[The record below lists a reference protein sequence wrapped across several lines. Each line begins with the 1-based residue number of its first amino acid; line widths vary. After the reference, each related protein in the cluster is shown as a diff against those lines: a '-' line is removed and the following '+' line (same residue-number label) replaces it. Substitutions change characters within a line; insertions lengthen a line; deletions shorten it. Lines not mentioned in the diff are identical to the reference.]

1 MQPDPVQNH
10 LVNLLSYADEVLKG
24 YEKPLMDL
32 GKDAHL
38 AIYAHDVVGLEGI
51 STDRGDGV
59 WLEVARLHEVAAP
72 TPSDEYLPWVAPR
85 KNQGQFEVPRLT
97 DIVVVRAT
105 LEEASDLLE
114 AKLVLSDDVMAP
126 VGEKALASNTVDVL
140 LRISNLPDFAAG
152 FEAWINGPWA
162 EWTVTKKPRRRTMG
176 IYNRLFEFQQRAAS
190 MGDDV
195 PVEVVFGSGLARW
208 NHPLGKVNVP
218 LIQASV
224 ELELDPEGTIVVRAR
239 EKAPMLYLRP
249 FDMLEIEG
257 VGLLQRE
264 ASTQLARSYIDDDVG
279 FSPHNK
285 ATYETVLRMCHARLA
300 ADAVYEADA
309 REDAAD
315 RAPGLRISETWVLF
329 IRTRSAN
336 FRRDDIQ
343 RLITAVGTTDPV
355 DLPGPA
361 VQLTTRPSNQRDDGD
376 NGIRVDI
383 SGPIVS
389 YEEGGAPSS
398 SASRG
403 DGQERGAETFFFPL
417 PYNDDQMEIVR
428 RLNGANVSGVVVQG
442 PPGTGKTHT
451 IANIIA
457 HYLAT
462 GRRVLVSAHEA
473 EALSAIQQKLP
484 ETIRDLAI
492 AIIHSDR
499 DGARQLEQAVDIL
512 ASQVKSIDKRAYSEE
527 CIACERDLSRTRV
540 ELAELDERIRGY
552 ADLNMRKVAYGD
564 AEFLPMD
571 LAARLETERPLHAWF
586 PDKLD
591 QRHDARFDATAIEDA
606 CRIRRQL
613 GHDIGY
619 SAAQLPDPS
628 RLPDIGRLLSAHAAL
643 IHDRETDDRSSGGD
657 LPFLSLIGAG
667 MSEAINLKAWLDDLA
682 SLHEQ
687 GTKQP
692 WLLALYGIH
701 VGTASVHEAV
711 RSGLMALSGEWSA
724 LAEEGRAFA
733 LSGVV
738 LPEVPSQDAAFD
750 TAVAALAADKK
761 PFGLFTF
768 GKSTLKSQIESVC
781 VHGVHPD
788 NAATWTTIRDYR
800 SWQRRVLNFAGRWS
814 SAAKACDLHP
824 LEGDWTAV
832 SADCLRLGDLVT
844 RLVTLAAQAPGQVE
858 LVQSMF
864 PYGVDA
870 REVVYGLRSDLV
882 REALAAAISKDGNA
896 EAHDIQKNLQGL
908 AVGYTPF
915 NAAVAGIAAALG
927 DDQVKPQDLA
937 AGWREVLDEA
947 KRLDSLRA
955 GRERLEAVAN
965 LIHSSGAPQW
975 ASALLTEAADD
986 DRLTPRNWEKSWTWA
1001 RADGHVRSLIGR
1013 ETLSVLSARRVALEE
1028 KQRELLGRIVRLR
1041 TFIGLKQSITD
1052 RVASALTKFAMKV
1065 RQLGAGTGKSATRQR
1080 RAIREAALEAAEA
1093 VPCWI
1098 LPEWRVAEQL
1108 PSELAA
1114 FDLVIIDEASQ
1125 SDITSLPTVLRG
1137 KKVLI
1142 VGDDK
1147 QVSPLAVGMEE
1158 RFVIQLRETFL
1169 KGMDIANYLEPTTSL
1184 YDLTSMTFPGTV
1196 ILLREHFRCV
1206 EPIINFSSRFY
1217 PKALIPLR
1225 LASAE
1230 ERLDPP
1236 LIDIYVPLG
1245 RKIRDVNEAEAQ
1257 VIVDEI
1263 THLVEDS
1270 TFAKRTIGM
1279 ISLIGDKQAKRVSDL
1294 LLASVGP
1301 EAIARHRIRCGN
1313 ASTFQGQERDII
1325 FLSMVAC
1332 PETKRAQTAK
1342 LMEQRFNVALSRA
1355 RDRMYLVRSVA
1366 ASTLNEGDLKL
1377 AVIEHF
1383 SNPMKTA
1390 ILPQPKDIL
1399 ELCGSGFEV
1408 EVGRLLLGMGYRV
1421 RPQVQVGG
1429 YFIDFVIEGD
1439 GNRRLAVELDG
1450 DKYHPPSQW
1459 AADQHRQRAME
1470 RLGWTFWRC
1479 WGSHWITDRQGCLDD
1494 LIGTLD
1500 RMGIR
1505 PVGGDYTAQAN
1516 LEHRVVSSG
1525 DTDLGA
1531 AAQVAA
1537 AETGHPVLATSN
1549 PSLNSVVPSAPVA
1562 AQKEPEHDEHTIEA
1576 GDTVIVRFADDN
1588 KILRVRLSQEETNVA
1603 QGVVHIGQ
1611 PIAEALLGGA
1621 IEEEVDLVV
1630 GGLTRRVIIEKITK
1644 AA

>member
-38 AIYAHDVVGLEGI
+38 AIYAHDVVGLEGV
-51 STDRGDGV
+51 STDAGDGV
-59 WLEVARLHEVAAP
+59 WLEVARLREVAAP
-72 TPSDEYLPWVAPR
+72 TPPDEYLPWVAPR
-85 KNQGQFEVPRLT
+85 KNQGPFEMPRLAET
-97 DIVVVRAT
+97 LIVRST

-114 AKLVLSDDVMAP
+114 AGLALPDDVMAP
-126 VGEKALASNTVDVL
+126 LGEKAIAGNTIDVL
-140 LRISNLPDFAAG
+140 LRLPNLTDFVAG
-152 FEAWINGPWA
+152 FDAWLKGPWA
-162 EWTVTKKPRRRTMG
+162 EWTATEKPRRHTMG

-208 NHPLGKVNVP
+208 SHPLGKINIP
-218 LIQASV
+218 LIHASV
-224 ELELDPEGTIVVRAR
+224 ELELNPEGSIVVRAR
-239 EKAPMLYLRP
+239 EKAPTLYLRP
-249 FDMLEIEG
+249 FDVLEIEG
-257 VGLLQRE
+257 VGLLMRE
-264 ASTQLARSYIDDDVG
+264 ASTQLERFYNDSDVG

-285 ATYETVLRMCHARLA
+285 STYETVLRMCHARLA

-309 REDAAD
+309 REDSIE
-315 RAPGLRISETWVLF
+315 RTPLLRISETWVLF
-329 IRTRSAN
+329 VRTRSTN
-336 FRRDDIQ
+336 FRSDDIQ
-343 RLITAVGTTDPV
+343 RLISTVQATDSAN
-355 DLPGPA
+355 LPGPA
-361 VQLTTRPSNQRDDGD
+361 VQLTTRPSNERD
-376 NGIRVDI
+376 NGAEVNLRG
-383 SGPIVS
+383 SMLG
-389 YEEGGAPSS
+389 YMEGATPS
-398 SASRG
+398 SASYS
-403 DGQERGAETFFFPL
+403 DGQEKAAQSFFFPL
-417 PYNDDQMEIVR
+417 PYNDDQVEIVR
-428 RLNGANVSGVVVQG
+428 RLEDDMVTGVVVQG

-499 DGARQLEQAVDIL
+499 DGTRQLEQAVDIL

-527 CIACERDLSRTRV
+527 CIGCERDLAKTRAD
-540 ELAELDERIRGY
+540 LAELDERIRSY

-571 LAARLETERPLHAWF
+571 LAATLEMERPLHTWF
-586 PDKLD
+586 PDRLD
-591 QRHDARFDATAIEDA
+591 LTECHDARFDTAAIEDA
-606 CRIRRQL
+606 RRIRSQI

-619 SAAQLPDPS
+619 SASHLPDLS
-628 RLPDIGRLLSAHAAL
+628 RLPDIGRLLAAHAAL
-643 IHDRETDDRSSGGD
+643 IRDRKADDRSSGGD
-657 LPFLSLIGAG
+657 LPFLSLTSGG
-667 MSEAINLKAWLDDLA
+667 MSEATALKAWLDDLA
-682 SLHEQ
+682 SLHEEGQ
-687 GTKQP
+687 KQP
-692 WLLALYGIH
+692 WLLVLYGIH
-701 VGTASVHEAV
+701 VGTASVHQAV
-711 RSGLMALSGEWSA
+711 KNGLTALCSEWSA

-733 LSGVV
+733 LSGVTI
-738 LPEVPSQDAAFD
+738 PGVPPQDAAFD

-761 PFGLFTF
+761 PFGLFAF
-768 GKSTLKSQIESVC
+768 GKSALKSQIESVR

-788 NAATWTTIRDYR
+788 NAAAWTTIHDYR
-800 SWQRRVLNFAGRWS
+800 SWQRRALDFAGRWS
-814 SAAKACDLHP
+814 SAARACDLHP
-824 LEGDWTAV
+824 LEGDWPAM
-832 SADCLRLGDLVT
+832 SGDLLRLGDFVARIIT
-844 RLVTLAAQAPGQVE
+844 FAAQAPGQVE
-858 LVQSMF
+858 LVRSMF

-870 REVVYGLRSDLV
+870 RKVVYAIQCDPV
-882 REALAAAISKDGNA
+882 RESLAAAIGKEGNI
-896 EAHDIQKNLQGL
+896 EARQILQNLQAL
-908 AVGYTPF
+908 AVGETPF
-915 NAAVAGIAAALG
+915 SAAVAGIVAALR
-927 DDQVKPQDLA
+927 DEQVKPQDLA
-937 AGWREVLDEA
+937 AGWREILDEA
-947 KRLDSLRA
+947 KRLDGLRA
-955 GRERLEAVAN
+955 GRERLEAVAS
-965 LIHSSGAPQW
+965 LVHSSGAPQW
-975 ASALLTEAADD
+975 ASALLTEVADD
-986 DRLTPRNWEKSWTWA
+986 DRLTPGHWERSWTWA
-1001 RADGHVRSLIGR
+1001 RADGHVRNLAGR
-1013 ETLSVLSARRVALEE
+1013 ETLSMLSARRLALEE
-1028 KQRELLGRIVRLR
+1028 KQRELLARIVRLR

-1184 YDLTSMTFPGTV
+1184 YDLTSITFPGTV

-1225 LASAE
+1225 VASAE

-1245 RKIRDVNEAEAQ
+1245 RKVRDVNEAEAQ

-1263 THLVEDS
+1263 TRIVEDPAY
-1270 TFAKRTIGM
+1270 AKRTIGM

-1294 LLASVGP
+1294 LMASVGP

-1366 ASTLNEGDLKL
+1366 ASMLNVGDLKL

-1390 ILPQPKDIL
+1390 IVPQPKDIL
-1399 ELCGSGFEV
+1399 DLCGSGFEV
-1408 EVGRLLLGMGYRV
+1408 EVGRRLLDLGYRV

-1450 DKYHPPSQW
+1450 DRYHPPSQW

-1470 RLGWTFWRC
+1470 RLGWMFWRC

-1505 PVGGDYTAQAN
+1505 PVGGDYASQVYT
-1516 LEHRVVSSG
+1516 EHRVIGGS
-1525 DTDLGA
+1525 TDLGE

-1537 AETGHPVLATSN
+1537 AESGHPVLATSN
-1549 PSLNSVVPSAPVA
+1549 SGLNVAVPSAAVA
-1562 AQKEPEHDEHTIEA
+1562 TQKEPEHDERTVAA
-1576 GDTVIVRFADDN
+1576 GDIVIVRFADDN
-1588 KILRVRLSQEETNVA
+1588 KILRLRLSREENNVA
-1603 QGVVHIGQ
+1603 QGIVHIGQ